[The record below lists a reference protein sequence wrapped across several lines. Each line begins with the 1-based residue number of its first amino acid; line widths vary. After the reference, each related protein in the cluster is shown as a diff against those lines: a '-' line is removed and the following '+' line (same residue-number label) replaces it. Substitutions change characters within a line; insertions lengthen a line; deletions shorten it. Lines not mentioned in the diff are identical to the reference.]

1 MPKAFVLI
9 NTQSGLE
16 DHVLE
21 QVRKIVGVREAYSS
35 YGVYDLIVKVE
46 ADSMDALKD
55 VLSHRIRRVENI
67 LSSVTLLMIEE

>member
-46 ADSMDALKD
+46 ADTMDVLKD